1 MGFNSAFKGLKMEDT
16 VGVTLLNPAQQPKN
30 CKYFSLLVTASYEG
44 FLLLLEIT
52 LLCLG
57 LKF

>member
-1 MGFNSAFKGLKMEDT
+1 MEDT

-30 CKYFSLLVTASYEG
+30 CKYFSLLVTASYEC
-44 FLLLLEIT
+44 FLLLLEIA